1 MAISEKMRNVIE
13 EDLRLLPEP
22 RAAIIPALHMFQNE
36 YRSLSDENIDEIAQ
50 ILGLPPM
57 EIKQVATF
65 LHYFFYDRPM
75 GERVIMICDTLS
87 CSMQGGDNLKAY
99 LQRRLEIN
107 NGETTKDGRE
117 ARRDPSTGWPKT
129 MARARRTRAA
139 ADDRRNPPAWP
150 AAAFH

>member
-1 MAISEKMRNVIE
+1 MAVSEKTRNEIE
-13 EDLRLLPEP
+13 ENLRLLPEP
-22 RAAIIPALHMFQNE
+22 RAAIIPALHIFQQE

-87 CSMQGGDNLKAY
+87 CSLLGGDNLKAY
-99 LQRRLEIN
+99 LRERLEIHT
-107 NGETTKDGRE
+107 GETTKDGRF
-117 ARRDPSTGWPKT
+117 SLI
-129 MARARRTRAA
+129 AA
-139 ADDRRNPPAWP
+139 SCLGLCDIAPAMLIDGEVCGNLTEEKIEEIIG
-150 AAAFH
+150 